1 MNYLIQQRMWQ
12 KGRKMNH
19 LKKYIFNILISLD
32 QLVNVLLLGDPD
44 ETISSR
50 LGKWLADG
58 KGTWRGLVAH
68 PICQF
73 LRLFDH
79 NHCMKSV
86 ESDEGNDALIRGL
99 K

>member
-1 MNYLIQQRMWQ
+1 
-12 KGRKMNH
+12 MNH

-50 LGKWLADG
+50 LGKWLTDG
-58 KGTWRGLVAH
+58 KGTWRELVAY

-73 LRLFDH
+73 LWLFDY
-79 NHCMKSV
+79 NHCTKSI
-86 ESDEGNDALIRGL
+86 ESDEGGDALVRNL
-99 K
+99 E